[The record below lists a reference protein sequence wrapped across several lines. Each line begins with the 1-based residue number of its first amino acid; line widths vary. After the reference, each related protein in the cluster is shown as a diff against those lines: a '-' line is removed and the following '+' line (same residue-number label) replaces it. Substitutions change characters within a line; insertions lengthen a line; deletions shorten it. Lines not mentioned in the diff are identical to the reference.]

1 VGKTALNTVLAFA
14 GSWAGSA
21 MHGIVVCASIA
32 RIGVRPREVNQSP
45 AMFGIARRRIF
56 YGG

>member
-1 VGKTALNTVLAFA
+1 
-14 GSWAGSA
+14 

-32 RIGVRPREVNQSP
+32 MIGVRPREVNQSP